1 MPKFYKI
8 TVQGPKPML
17 RTDGSQITINGERM
31 WSNTRQYYVEDE
43 DGYDVMLKCS
53 QNHTGD
59 IVGPTKKG
67 IICRYGREASL
78 LPGKDYIPDYMLD
91 EISQELAKIKEA
103 E

>member
-1 MPKFYKI
+1 
-8 TVQGPKPML
+8 ML

-53 QNHTGD
+53 KNHTGGA
-59 IVGPTKKG
+59 VGPGKKG
-67 IICRYGREASL
+67 LICRYGREASL
-78 LPGKDYIPDYMLD
+78 MPGKDFIPDDMLD

-103 E
+103 K